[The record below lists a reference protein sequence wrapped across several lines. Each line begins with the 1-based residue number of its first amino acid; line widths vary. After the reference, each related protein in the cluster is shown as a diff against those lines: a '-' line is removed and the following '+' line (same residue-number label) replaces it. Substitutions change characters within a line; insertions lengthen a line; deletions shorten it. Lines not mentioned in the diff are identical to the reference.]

1 MNKYSQ
7 LVLVDASVLP
17 EVIIKVIEVK
27 KLLANKEEK
36 SSAAACK
43 RVGISRSAFYKYK
56 DSIYS
61 YDKELTNKIIT
72 IYAELKDEP
81 GVLSSVLVSLHQLN
95 ANILTVNQTIPI
107 DGVAAITISL
117 RLNGSMDEIYTIKSN
132 ISQLN
137 GVVGVKILS
146 SE

>member
-56 DSIYS
+56 DSIFS

>member
-1 MNKYSQ
+1 MNENSQ
-7 LVLVDASVLP
+7 LVLVDSKVLP
-17 EVIIKVIEVK
+17 EVIAKVIEVK

-36 SSAAACK
+36 SSVAACK
-43 RVGISRSAFYKYK
+43 RVGISRSAFYKYR
-56 DSIYS
+56 DSIFS

-81 GVLSSVLVSLHQLN
+81 GVLSSVLVLLHQLN

-117 RLNGSMDEIYTIKSN
+117 RLNGSMDEIYIIKSGV
-132 ISQLN
+132 SGLV
-137 GVVGVKILS
+137 GVVDVKILS